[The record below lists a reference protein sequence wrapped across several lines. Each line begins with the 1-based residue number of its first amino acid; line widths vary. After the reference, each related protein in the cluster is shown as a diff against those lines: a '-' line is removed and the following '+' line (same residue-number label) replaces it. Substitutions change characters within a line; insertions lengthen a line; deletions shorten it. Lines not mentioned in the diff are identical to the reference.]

1 MADGAKM
8 YVQRMRG
15 LASFS
20 YEEVQ
25 VKLKSKETEAVKKQ
39 EGLVILKHCEGSKI
53 FLFDER
59 GKSYSSE
66 EFAKFFEKHALSGNK
81 AISLVIG
88 GAYGFSEEVYAKS
101 SGQISLSAMTFSH
114 QLVRVLALEQI
125 YRAHTIIKG
134 LPYHHA

>member
-1 MADGAKM
+1 
-8 YVQRMRG
+8 MRG

-20 YEEVQ
+20 YEEVH
-25 VKLKSKETEAVKKQ
+25 VKLKSKEIETVKKE
-39 EGLVILKHCEGSKI
+39 EGLAILKHCEGSKI

-59 GKSYSSE
+59 GKPYSSE
-66 EFAKFFEKHALSGNK
+66 EFAKFFEKHALSGVK
-81 AISLVIG
+81 SIALVIG

-101 SGQISLSAMTFSH
+101 AGQISLSAMTFSH